1 VVEREVEEEPDGW
14 EIRREMRREALAVG
28 HGARRGKE
36 VQQPRHQM
44 PACDGGAVRGDRTGR
59 DTIADVERVLQHR
72 LDVARPGRPRMRV
85 RDLAASPNQ
94 MRETGLMRRL
104 IELAIRRPPVA
115 DEGAVEVG
123 AEHRRRFVKAAPV
136 LNGVDDGARGR
147 KDPQPPEPP
156 PDFPAGL
163 IRTDDR
169 APAIWSRNTA

>member
-1 VVEREVEEEPDGW
+1 
-14 EIRREMRREALAVG
+14 
-28 HGARRGKE
+28 
-36 VQQPRHQM
+36 M
-44 PACDGGAVRGDRTGR
+44 PACDGGAVRGDLTGR
-59 DTIADVERVLQHR
+59 DPIADGEGILQHGPH
-72 LDVARPGRPRMRV
+72 VVRPGRPRMRV
-85 RDLAASPNQ
+85 RDLAASPNHV
-94 MRETGLMRRL
+94 RETRLMRRL
-104 IELAIRRPPVA
+104 IELAIRCPAVA

-123 AEHRRRFVKAAPV
+123 AKDRRGFVEAASV